1 MSVRLIDE
9 DTDGHPA
16 PLCQRRAAGGGHHGK
31 PPSLGAAVAH
41 PAMAMGL
48 LSANAIKAALA
59 SREILIDPPP
69 TEEQFDSDSVDVHLG
84 NTIYR
89 WRGSRAAR
97 G

>member
-1 MSVRLIDE
+1 
-9 DTDGHPA
+9 
-16 PLCQRRAAGGGHHGK
+16 
-31 PPSLGAAVAH
+31 
-41 PAMAMGL
+41 MAMGL